1 MPNWK
6 MEMAYIG
13 RDFYGFQ
20 KQPGKRTVQGELER
34 ILSLIFD
41 EEIKVIGAGR
51 TDAGVHALGQV
62 VNFNSKRVFSREKL
76 YRVLDR
82 MLPYDIK
89 LKNIE
94 EVDET
99 FHARFSAKRR
109 WYMYMIYNS
118 KERNIF
124 LKDYAWWIKEELDK
138 KILLAASSIVKGV
151 YDFRNFC
158 IVEKS
163 KDDTIVEIY
172 DSFWYFKNCF
182 LFYFISAP
190 FFLRK
195 MVRFIVSS
203 LVEVAKGDRTLEELR
218 DYLIFYKPNRFSAPA
233 PPQGLYL
240 YRIDY

>member
-1 MPNWK
+1 MYNWK
-6 MEMAYIG
+6 MEIAYIG

-34 ILSLIFD
+34 VLSFIFD

-62 VNFNSKRVFSREKL
+62 VNFTSNKIFPREKL
-76 YRVLDR
+76 YRILNK

-89 LKNIE
+89 LKNLE

-99 FHARFSAKRR
+99 FHARFSAKKR
-109 WYMYMIYNS
+109 WYMYLIYNS
-118 KERNIF
+118 AEKNVF
-124 LKDYAWWIKEELDK
+124 LKDYAWWIKDKLDK
-138 KILLAASSIVKGV
+138 NLLIEASNMIKGV

-158 IVEKS
+158 IIEKTNNS
-163 KDDTIVEIY
+163 TVVEIY
-172 DSFWYFKNCF
+172 DSFWYFRDYF

-203 LVEVAKGDRTLEELR
+203 LVVIAKGDKTLEEFKE
-218 DYLIFYKPNRFSAPA
+218 YLNFSKTNRFSQPA